1 MNEEYLWDKSGEP
14 DPEIQELEQILG
26 VLRYQPK
33 PLDLGDE
40 VQPRSRNRYLPLIAI
55 AATLLIALIA
65 GALWLRVRSKTV
77 PQLNNAGIESPKR
90 QQVIPKIEHQKT
102 NDILATI
109 PGKSS
114 REPRPKVK
122 EVKHPRTLEV
132 SNMTASERQQALE
145 AKEQL
150 MIALRLTSEKLN
162 LAHRKA
168 QSASPNQIRNQ
179 HKVG

>member
-14 DPEIQELEQILG
+14 DSEIQELEQILG
-26 VLRYQPK
+26 ALRFQPK
-33 PLDLGDE
+33 PLDLSDE
-40 VQPRSRNRYLPLIAI
+40 VQPRSRNRYLTLIAI
-55 AATLLIALIA
+55 AATLLIALIG

-77 PQLNNAGIESPKR
+77 PQLNNAQFQSPKP
-90 QQVIPKIEHQKT
+90 QQVIPKIEDKKT
-102 NDILATI
+102 KDILAAV
-109 PGKSS
+109 PDKPSE
-114 REPRPKVK
+114 RRPKVK
-122 EVKHPRTLEV
+122 EVKHRTLEA

-162 LAHRKA
+162 LAHRKT
-168 QSASPNQIRNQ
+168 QGASPNQIRNQ

>member
-14 DPEIQELEQILG
+14 DPEIQQLEQMLET
-26 VLRYQPK
+26 LRYEPK
-33 PLDLGDE
+33 PLDLSGE
-40 VQPRSRNRYLPLIAI
+40 VQPRSSNRYLPLMAI
-55 AATLLIALIA
+55 AATVLIALIA
-65 GALWLRVRSKTV
+65 GALWLRVKTKTNS
-77 PQLNNAGIESPKR
+77 QLHDAYVQSPKP
-90 QQVIPKIEHQKT
+90 QPVIPSVEDKKKE
-102 NDILATI
+102 DVLAVLHDK
-109 PGKSS
+109 PGRKAQ
-114 REPRPKVK
+114 PIVK
-122 EVKHPRTLEV
+122 EVKHPRTLQP

-168 QSASPNQIRNQ
+168 QGISPNQIRNQ